1 MLFRS
6 TVDADLDR
14 VLACTVTEPVSWI
27 QPDRHRRG
35 LADRSHRDEWTWI
48 AESGDRIVAR
58 AVWTGFPD
66 ADHPYG
72 LDCVWVDDA
81 ITGADRVDL
90 AAGLLAAAHGAFRAA
105 GMRAL
110 PGCYLLLPGNSDGD
124 PAVAAA
130 LSWRREAAARAGLTE
145 PLRRLRYEWTPAAG
159 VPEPPAGL
167 AFRPEPD
174 DEAFVAA
181 FIRVA
186 EGSLDVTT
194 RRTVAAIGPERQARE
209 DLDVYRSLRGERSWW
224 RLAHTADGRLAGFAI
239 PSRGDDG
246 TATVGYLGVVP
257 ELRGNGY
264 VHDLLAEITRFHAA
278 VGAPRIMAL
287 TDETNLPMAAAF
299 ERAGY
304 RAIGSWLILS
314 EPPG

>member
-1 MLFRS
+1 MLYRP
-6 TVDADLDR
+6 TADADLDR
-14 VLACTVTEPVSWI
+14 VLACVVTEPVSWI
-27 QPDRHRRG
+27 PPDRHRRG
-35 LADRSHRDEWTWI
+35 LADRSHRPEWTWI
-48 AESGDRIVAR
+48 AESGGRIVAR

-66 ADHPYG
+66 AAHPYG
-72 LDCVWVDDA
+72 LDCVWVDDEV
-81 ITGADRVDL
+81 TGPDRVGL
-90 AAGLLAAAHGAFRAA
+90 AAELLAAAHRALRAA
-105 GMRAL
+105 GMREL
-110 PGCYLLLPGNSDGD
+110 PGYFLLLPDGWRDD

-145 PLRRLRYEWTPAAG
+145 ALRRLRYEWTPAAG
-159 VPEPPAGL
+159 VPEPTGRL
-167 AFRPEPD
+167 AFRPEAD
-174 DEAFVAA
+174 DEAFLAA

-194 RRTVAAIGPERQARE
+194 RRNAAAVGAERQARE
-209 DLDVYRSLRGERSWW
+209 DMAVYRSLRGERSWW
-224 RLAHTADGRLAGFAI
+224 WLAHTPGGRLAGLAI

-264 VHDLLAEITRFHAA
+264 VDDLLAEITRFHAA
-278 VGAPRIMAL
+278 AGAPRIRAL
-287 TDETNLPMAAAF
+287 TDETNRPMAAAF

-304 RAIGSWLILS
+304 RTVGSWLILS